1 MKGRLILCSLLA
13 FFTCQWALGQQ
24 AGAKNVE
31 SHRYRTI
38 FALAGGGGGFAV
50 GTFAGL
56 AAFDD
61 ATNSDRKVWT
71 TAALSGVGGAV
82 AGYFIGRALDKRP
95 KKTTVTQMREE
106 LERHSIQF
114 RWSAPRWNGS
124 ANCSPASR
132 RVALTDGLS
141 HERRLCLDQAGT
153 APSTLDLGYLYSLSQ
168 LRLIS
173 SAPGSQSA
181 INTAQPQA
189 LVSTPDAEFMWE

>member
-1 MKGRLILCSLLA
+1 MNPMKSRLVLFSLLV

-24 AGAKNVE
+24 SGTKNVE

-38 FALAGGGGGFAV
+38 LTVAGGGGGFT
-50 GTFAGL
+50 GGLFAGL

-106 LERHSIQF
+106 LERNSTQS
-114 RWSAPRWNGS
+114 RWLAPAWNGS
-124 ANCSPASR
+124 ANGSAASGR
-132 RVALTDGLS
+132 IGLTDRLS
-141 HERRLCLDQAGT
+141 LDCWPSLNPTGT
-153 APSTLDLGYLYSLSQ
+153 APSTKDLGYLYSFPHLCS
-168 LRLIS
+168 IS
-173 SAPGSQSA
+173 RVPESESAV
-181 INTAQPQA
+181 NLAQP
-189 LVSTPDAEFMWE
+189 

>member
-1 MKGRLILCSLLA
+1 MKSRLILFSLLA
-13 FFTCQWALGQQ
+13 VFTCQWAMGQQ
-24 AGAKNVE
+24 SGTKNVE
-31 SHRYRTI
+31 SHRYRTLLT
-38 FALAGGGGGFAV
+38 LAGGGGGFA
-50 GTFAGL
+50 GGLFAGL

-106 LERHSIQF
+106 LERNSIQS
-114 RWSAPRWNGS
+114 RWLAPAWKMSANGS
-124 ANCSPASR
+124 AASR

-141 HERRLCLDQAGT
+141 HDRRLSLDQAGT
-153 APSTLDLGYLYSLSQ
+153 APSTMDLGYLYSLSQ

-173 SAPGSQSA
+173 SAPESESA
-181 INTAQPQA
+181 INAAQP
-189 LVSTPDAEFMWE
+189 